1 MSEFFHLHQLTYS
14 FKLRTFERFC
24 TFLFNQ
30 KLQPLKSLYLAL
42 CFGVSLLLA
51 AACNDATEAVN
62 TMADK
67 VAEKMPDNF
76 VWQPESFADKK
87 IVRYQIPGWD
97 RLSLQQKQ
105 LVYHLTEA
113 GLAGRDIMYEQNYR
127 HNLEIRK
134 MLDAIL
140 ASDAVDRSGE
150 DWEALETYA
159 KNVYFS
165 NGIHHH
171 YSMDKFE
178 PGFDEA
184 YLKGVMAK
192 TNTKLSAEAMTAIFD
207 PNYDAK
213 KVSLDADKDLVANSA
228 VNFYGPDVTQAEA
241 EAFFAAQTSP
251 DKMRPLS
258 YGINSRLVKKNGKI
272 VEETYKVGGLYG
284 PALEKVVMHLREAQ
298 KVAENKAQGDA
309 IGLLADFYTTG
320 DLKTWDDYNIAWSQ
334 ATEGDIDYINGFVE
348 VYNDPLGYTG
358 SYENIVQIKDFDAS
372 ERMKVVADNAQ
383 YFEDNSTIMDEH
395 KKKNVTGV
403 SYKVVAVAGEAGDA
417 SPATPIGVNLPNADW
432 IRKEYGSKSVSL
444 GNIIEAYDN
453 ANGPGFL
460 QEFAHDDEEIKR
472 VKKYGK
478 VADKMG
484 TALHEVIGH
493 ASGQLNPGIGTP
505 KETLKSYASTL
516 EEARADLVGLYFIM
530 DPKLVE
536 LGLLESIDAG
546 KAEYDS
552 YIRNGMMTQL
562 RRIKPGDVIEESHM
576 RNRQLNA
583 AYAFMRANEDA
594 SGENDV
600 PAIEQLM
607 RDGKTYFE
615 IHDYDAVRGYFG
627 ELLREIQRIKSEGDY
642 KAGKDLV
649 EDFGVNVDEILH
661 FEVLERSAALDS
673 APYGGFINPRLV
685 AVKDGDGKVTN
696 IKVEYPD
703 DFVEQHLEYARK
715 YGNL

>member
-1 MSEFFHLHQLTYS
+1 MKPLT
-14 FKLRTFERFC
+14 F
-24 TFLFNQ
+24 
-30 KLQPLKSLYLAL
+30 AL
-42 CFGVSLLLA
+42 CFGASLLFTT
-51 AACNDATEAVN
+51 ACDTATEAVE
-62 TMADK
+62 TVTEAVSDDF
-67 VAEKMPDNF
+67 A
-76 VWQPESFADKK
+76 WQTETFADKK
-87 IVRYQIPGWD
+87 IVRYQIPGWE
-97 RLSLQQKQ
+97 RLSLSQKQ

-113 GLAGRDIMYEQNYR
+113 GLEGRDIMFEQNYR

-134 MLDAIL
+134 VLDVIL
-140 ASDAVDRSGE
+140 ASDAVDTAG
-150 DWEALETYA
+150 DDGKALMVYA

-165 NGIHHH
+165 SGIHHH
-171 YSMDKFE
+171 YSNDKFK
-178 PGFDEA
+178 PGFDQA
-184 YLKGVMAK
+184 YLEGVMAK
-192 TNTKLSAEAMTAIFD
+192 TSTKLSAEAMKAIFD
-207 PNYDAK
+207 PTFDAK
-213 KVSLDADKDLVANSA
+213 KVSLDTDKDIVTGSA
-228 VNFYGPDVTQAEA
+228 INFYGPNVTQAEA
-241 EAFFAAQTSP
+241 EAFFKAQISP
-251 DKMRPLS
+251 DPKRPLS
-258 YGINSRLVKKNGKI
+258 HGLNSRLVKVDGKI

-284 PALEKVVMHLREAQ
+284 PALENVVKHLKMAQ
-298 KVAENKAQGDA
+298 TFAENKAQGDA
-309 IGLLADFYTTG
+309 IGLLADYYTTG
-320 DLKTWDDYNIAWSQ
+320 SLKTWDDYNIAWSQ

-372 ERMKVVADNAQ
+372 ERMAVIADNAQ

-417 SPATPIGVNLPNADW
+417 SPSTPIGVNLPNADW

-453 ANGPGFL
+453 AGGSGFL
-460 QEFAHDDEEIKR
+460 QEFAHDEEEVAR
-472 VKKYGK
+472 VKKHGK

-536 LGLLESIDAG
+536 LGLLESIEAG
-546 KAEYDS
+546 KADYDS
-552 YIRNGMMTQL
+552 YIRNGLMTQL
-562 RRIKPGDVIEESHM
+562 RRIEPGNVIEESHM

-594 SGENDV
+594 KEGE
-600 PAIEQLM
+600 PAVIQQLI
-607 RDGKTYFE
+607 RDEKTYFE
-615 IHDYDAVRGYFG
+615 IHDYAAVRGYFG

-642 KAGKDLV
+642 EAGKDLV
-649 EDFGVNVDEILH
+649 EDFGVQVDQVLH
-661 FEVLERSAALDS
+661 AEVLERSAALSS

-685 AVKDGDGKVTN
+685 AVKDADGNVTDV
-696 IKVEYPD
+696 KVEYPD
-703 DFVEQHLEYARK
+703 DFVEQHLEYAK
-715 YGNL
+715 VYGNL

>member
-1 MSEFFHLHQLTYS
+1 MYLSDQ
-14 FKLRTFERFC
+14 
-24 TFLFNQ
+24 Q
-30 KLQPLKSLYLAL
+30 KHTTLKSLFFAI
-42 CFGVSLLLA
+42 CFGVSLLLSS
-51 AACNDATEAVN
+51 ACNQATEAVEN
-62 TMADK
+62 VKDAVTDTF
-67 VAEKMPDNF
+67 E
-76 VWQPESFADKK
+76 WQTESFADKK

-97 RLSLQQKQ
+97 RLSLSQKQ
-105 LVYHLTEA
+105 LVFHLTEA
-113 GLAGRDIMYEQNYR
+113 GLAGRDIMYDQNYR

-134 MLDAIL
+134 VLDAIL
-140 ASDAVDRSGE
+140 AGSAVERSG
-150 DWEALETYA
+150 DNWEAFETYA

-171 YSMDKFE
+171 YSMDKFK
-178 PGFDEA
+178 PGFDQA
-184 YLKGVMAK
+184 YLEGIMAQTK
-192 TNTKLSAEAMTAIFD
+192 TKLSAEALKAIFD
-207 PNYDAK
+207 PNFDAK
-213 KVSLDADKDLVANSA
+213 KVSLAADTDIVKGSA

-241 EAFFAAQTSP
+241 EAFFAEQVNP
-251 DKMRPLS
+251 DKERPLS
-258 YGINSRLVKKNGKI
+258 HGLNSRLVKKNGKV

-284 PALEKVVMHLREAQ
+284 PALEKVVMHLHEAQ
-298 KVAENKAQGDA
+298 KYAENKAQGDA

-320 DLKTWDDYNIAWSQ
+320 SLKTWDEYNIAWSK

-372 ERMKVVADNAQ
+372 ERMKVVAENAQ

-444 GNIIEAYDN
+444 GNIIEAYSN
-453 ANGPGFL
+453 ASGPGFL
-460 QEFAHDDEEIKR
+460 QEFAHDADEVAR

-505 KETLKSYASTL
+505 KETLKSYASCL

-536 LGLLESIDAG
+536 LGLLESIEAG
-546 KAEYDS
+546 KADYDS
-552 YIRNGMMTQL
+552 YIRNGLMTQL
-562 RRIKPGDVIEESHM
+562 RRIEPGNVIEESHM

-583 AYAFMRANEDA
+583 AYAMMRASEDA
-594 SGENDV
+594 EGDEIPV
-600 PAIEQLM
+600 IQRLR

-615 IHDYDAVRGYFG
+615 IHDYEAVRGYFG

-649 EDFGVNVDEILH
+649 EDFGVQVDTELH
-661 FEVLERSAALDS
+661 QEVLERSAALDS

-685 AVKDGDGKVTN
+685 AAKDADGNVTD

>member
-1 MSEFFHLHQLTYS
+1 MKPHL
-14 FKLRTFERFC
+14 F
-24 TFLFNQ
+24 
-30 KLQPLKSLYLAL
+30 AL
-42 CFGVSLLLA
+42 CFGVSLLFS
-51 AACNDATEAVN
+51 AACNQTSEAVEN
-62 TMADK
+62 VSPSDTED
-67 VAEKMPDNF
+67 F
-76 VWQPESFADKK
+76 VWQTETFADKK
-87 IVRYQIPGWD
+87 IVRYQIPGWE
-97 RLSLQQKQ
+97 RLSLSQKQ

-113 GLAGRDIMYEQNYR
+113 GLAGRDVMYEQNYR
-127 HNLEIRK
+127 YNLEIRK
-134 MLDAIL
+134 VLDAIL

-150 DWEALETYA
+150 NWDALLVYA

-171 YSMDKFE
+171 YSNDKFT
-178 PGFDEA
+178 PGFDQA
-184 YLKGVMAK
+184 YLEDLMAK
-192 TNTKLSAEAMTAIFD
+192 TRTKLSAGALTAIFD
-207 PNYDAK
+207 PSVDAK
-213 KVSLDADKDLVANSA
+213 KVSLDADQDLVAKSA

-241 EAFFAAQTSP
+241 EAFFAAQTNP
-251 DKMRPLS
+251 DPERPLS
-258 YGINSRLVKKNGKI
+258 HGINSRLVKKDGKI

-284 PALEKVVMHLREAQ
+284 PALEKIVMHLREAQ
-298 KVAENKAQGDA
+298 KFAENKAQGDA
-309 IGLLADFYTTG
+309 IGLLADYYTTG
-320 DLKTWDDYNIAWSQ
+320 SLKTWDDYNIAWSQ

-444 GNIIEAYDN
+444 GNIIEAYAN
-453 ANGPGFL
+453 ASGPGFL
-460 QEFAHDDEEIKR
+460 QEFAHDEEEISR
-472 VKKYGK
+472 VTTYGK

-536 LGLLESIDAG
+536 LGLLESIEAG
-546 KAEYDS
+546 KADYDS

-562 RRIKPGDVIEESHM
+562 RRIEPGNVIEESHM

-594 SGENDV
+594 EGDAT
-600 PAIEQLM
+600 PAIERLT

-615 IHDYDAVRGYFG
+615 IHDYEAVRGYFG

-642 KAGKDLV
+642 EAGKDLV
-649 EDFGVNVDEILH
+649 EDFGVQVDTELH
-661 FEVLERSAALDS
+661 QEVLERSAALDS

-685 AVKDGDGKVTN
+685 EVKDADGNVTD
-696 IKVEYPD
+696 IQVEYPD
-703 DFVEQHLEYARK
+703 DFLEQHLEYART
-715 YGNL
+715 YGIL

>member
-1 MSEFFHLHQLTYS
+1 MFRFPRNDQLFLRPARDVYFAARLNDTVLKIRTLLH
-14 FKLRTFERFC
+14 
-24 TFLFNQ
+24 
-30 KLQPLKSLYLAL
+30 AL
-42 CFGVSLLLA
+42 LWSTLIFGS
-51 AACNDATEAVN
+51 CQTATETIETEEEV
-62 TMADK
+62 TVQGD
-67 VAEKMPDNF
+67 F
-76 VWQPESFADKK
+76 VWQTESFADKK
-87 IVRYQIPGWD
+87 IIRYQVPGWD
-97 RLSLQQKQ
+97 RLSLKQKQ

-113 GLAGRDIMYEQNYR
+113 GLAGRDIMYDQNYR

-134 MLDAIL
+134 AFDQIL
-140 ASDAVDRSGE
+140 ASEAVAKTGE
-150 DWEALETYA
+150 EYAALLEYA

-171 YSMDKFE
+171 YSMDKFK
-178 PGFDEA
+178 PGFSEE
-184 YLKGVMAK
+184 YLSEVLAK
-192 TNTKLSAEAMTAIFD
+192 AETKLSEEAMTAIFD
-207 PNYDAK
+207 PGLDAK
-213 KVSLDADKDLVANSA
+213 KVSLDASRDLVQASA

-241 EAFFAAQTSP
+241 EAYFNAKSNP
-251 DKMRPLS
+251 DPERPLS
-258 YGINSRLVKKNGKI
+258 HGLNSRLVKKNGQ
-272 VEETYKVGGLYG
+272 VSEEVYRVGGLYG
-284 PALEKVVMHLREAQ
+284 PALQQVVYHLREAE
-298 KVAENKAQGDA
+298 KYAENNAQA
-309 IGLLADFYTTG
+309 EALALLAEYYETG
-320 DLKTWDDYNIAWSQ
+320 DLKTWDEYNIAWVK

-372 ERMKVVADNAQ
+372 ERMAVVAENAQ
-383 YFEDNSTIMDEH
+383 YFEDNSPIMDEH

-403 SYKVVAVAGEAGDA
+403 SYKVVTVAGEAGDA

-444 GNIIEAYDN
+444 GNIIEAYDE
-453 ANGPGFL
+453 ASGSGFL
-460 QEFAHDDEEIKR
+460 EEFAHDEEEIAR
-472 VKKYGK
+472 VKKHGK

-493 ASGQLNPGIGTP
+493 ASGQLNPGVGTP

-530 DPKLVE
+530 DPKLVD
-536 LGLLESIDAG
+536 LGLLESIEAG

-562 RRIKPGDVIEESHM
+562 RRIEPGNVIEESHM

-594 SGENDV
+594 TGDAK
-600 PAIEQLM
+600 PAIERLT

-615 IHDYDAVRGYFG
+615 IHDYAAVRGYFG

-642 KAGKDLV
+642 EAGRDLV
-649 EDFGVNVDEILH
+649 EDFGVQVDQELH
-661 FEVLERSAALDS
+661 AEVLERAEKLAS

-685 AVKDGDGKVTN
+685 EVKDAEGNVSDIV
-696 IKVEYPD
+696 VEYPD
-703 DFVEQHLEYARK
+703 DFVQQHLDYAQR
-715 YGNL
+715 YGHL

>member
-1 MSEFFHLHQLTYS
+1 M
-14 FKLRTFERFC
+14 
-24 TFLFNQ
+24 
-30 KLQPLKSLYLAL
+30 KSIYFAL
-42 CFGVSLLLA
+42 CFGVSLLLTS
-51 AACNDATEAVN
+51 ACNEATEAVN
-62 TMADK
+62 AVTDK
-67 VAEKMPDNF
+67 VTDNF
-76 VWQPESFADKK
+76 VWQTESFADKK

-97 RLSLQQKQ
+97 RLSLSQKQ

-113 GLAGRDIMYEQNYR
+113 GLAGRDIMYDQNYR

-134 MLDAIL
+134 VLDAIL
-140 ASDAVDRSGE
+140 AGDAVTRSGTN
-150 DWEALETYA
+150 WEALETYA

-171 YSMDKFE
+171 YSMDKFK
-178 PGFDEA
+178 PGFSREYFEDVLASIDTQLSDEA
-184 YLKGVMAK
+184 M
-192 TNTKLSAEAMTAIFD
+192 EAIFD
-207 PNYDAK
+207 PNFDAK
-213 KVSLDADKDLVANSA
+213 KVSLDADKDLVKGSA

-241 EAFFAAQTSP
+241 EAFFKLQKSSFAFMLGVKPTEVE
-251 DKMRPLS
+251 RPISFGL
-258 YGINSRLVKKNGKI
+258 NSRLVKKNGEV
-272 VEETYKVGGLYG
+272 VEERYKVGGLYG

-320 DLKTWDDYNIAWSQ
+320 SLKTWDDYNIAWSQ

-358 SYENIVQIKDFDAS
+358 SFENIVQIKDFDAS

-444 GNIIEAYDN
+444 GNIIEAYAN
-453 ANGPGFL
+453 ASGPGFL
-460 QEFAHDDEEIKR
+460 QEFAHDEEEIAR
-472 VKKYGK
+472 VTKHGK

-536 LGLLESIDAG
+536 LGLLESIEAG
-546 KAEYDS
+546 KADYDS

-562 RRIKPGDVIEESHM
+562 RRIEPGNVIEESHM

-594 SGENDV
+594 EGDAV
-600 PAIEQLM
+600 PAIQRLT
-607 RDGKTYFE
+607 RDNKTYFE

-642 KAGKDLV
+642 QAGKDLV
-649 EDFGVNVDEILH
+649 EDFGVQVDTELH
-661 FEVLERSAALDS
+661 QEVLERSAALDS

-685 AVKDGDGKVTN
+685 KLTDDEGNVTD

-703 DFVEQHLEYARK
+703 DFVEQHLEYART